1 MSLFLDIA
9 IVLIF
14 AITVFF
20 AAKNGFI
27 KTLISAVSFI
37 VAIIITA
44 SFCNPFAEFLKT
56 TPIAESIETATEDK
70 ITEFILEGAGDT
82 DALVDGKS
90 SDFNTLLT
98 ISGIDKE
105 EIKTWYAENVVD
117 VENKESALA
126 KKISE
131 PIIDVIA
138 TATSIVILFVGT
150 QILLSI
156 LSRVLNTLAKLP
168 ILRSCNKLL
177 GIILG
182 IILAM
187 FRVFLFCFVMRLL
200 IENADFLG
208 NDFISALNPDNT
220 LFFNIFYNINIYSFF
235 L

>member
-1 MSLFLDIA
+1 MSWFLDIA

-37 VAIIITA
+37 LAIIITA
-44 SFCNPFAEFLKT
+44 TLCTPLAEFLKT
-56 TPIAESIETATEDK
+56 TPIAESIEEATEEK
-70 ITEFILEGAGDT
+70 ITEFILDGAGDT
-82 DALVDGKS
+82 DGLIEGKS

-98 ISGIDKE
+98 ISGIEKE

-126 KKISE
+126 KKIAE
-131 PIIDVIA
+131 PIINVIA
-138 TATSIVILFVGT
+138 TAASIIILFVGT
-150 QILLSI
+150 QILLSV
-156 LSRVLNTLAKLP
+156 LSRVLNIIAKLP
-168 ILRSCNKLL
+168 VLRSCNKAL
-177 GIILG
+177 GIVLG
-182 IILAM
+182 VILAL
-187 FRVFLFCFVMRLL
+187 FRVFLFCFIMRLF

-208 NDFISALNPDNT
+208 SDFISALKPENT
-220 LFFNIFYNINIYSFF
+220 FLFNIFYNINIYSFF